1 MISHRHHQIQPVPS
15 TQKHRAIGVASLCIG
30 IGLKK
35 KLAQSFI
42 ALVLMS
48 SAAISAELT
57 EWQRINND
65 GVRKLSLKDYV
76 GACADFSKA
85 HQIAPKVEIPLIN
98 RAKTKALLNDYV
110 GALADFNEAVKL
122 DPDDYFALYG
132 RAHVQEKL
140 KKYQDALADYETL
153 IARFQSSR
161 SKLLHERGLLKKRI
175 GDKKGAKEDFQ
186 RERDIL
192 RSEKH
197 TR

>member
-1 MISHRHHQIQPVPS
+1 MVF
-15 TQKHRAIGVASLCIG
+15 T
-30 IGLKK
+30 K
-35 KLAQSFI
+35 KLAQSFL

-48 SAAISAELT
+48 TAAISSELT

-65 GVRKLSLKDYV
+65 GVRKLSSKDYV

-85 HQIAPKVEIPLIN
+85 HKIAPKVEIPLLN
-98 RAKTKALLNDYV
+98 RAKTKALLNDYA

-122 DPDDYFALYG
+122 EPDDYFALYG
-132 RAHVQEKL
+132 RAHVHEKL
-140 KKYQDALADYETL
+140 KKYQDALADYDTL

-161 SKLLHERGLLKKRI
+161 SKLLHERGILKKRI

-186 RERDIL
+186 REREIL

-197 TR
+197 AR